1 MLKDIPISKGIID
14 FYNQSS
20 EEHRLSAGLGP
31 LEFERNKDLIRRY
44 LSKKSCRVVDVG
56 GGTGKYAAW
65 LAQAG
70 HQVWMVDPVPKHLAL
85 AQKRSNKLKNK
96 FEVLHGEARRL
107 DFEDDFADLVIMH
120 GPLYHLQEKEER
132 LNAITEAK
140 RITRPGGAILGFA
153 INYAA
158 STLVGLLQG
167 IIHEQEIFNMCHQE
181 LTTGMHN
188 APESIPGIL
197 AEAYYHKPE
206 ELKAEFEECNLFNL
220 KLFAVEGMIWLDKN
234 FFSSR
239 GDQKKNENLLK
250 LIRITENDIN
260 LISFSPHMMV
270 AAIKQ

>member
-1 MLKDIPISKGIID
+1 MLKDITISKGILD

-20 EEHRLSAGLGP
+20 EEQRLSAGLGP
-31 LEFERNKDLIRRY
+31 LEFERNKDLIGRFIPQ
-44 LSKKSCRVVDVG
+44 KSCRVVDIG

-65 LAQAG
+65 LAREG

-107 DFEDDFADLVIMH
+107 DFENDFADLVILH

-132 LNAITEAK
+132 LKAITEAK
-140 RITRPGGAILGFA
+140 RITRPGGVIIGFT
-153 INYAA
+153 INYTA

-167 IIHEQEIFNMCHQE
+167 MIHKQEIFDMCHQE
-181 LTTGMHN
+181 LTTGIHN
-188 APESIPGIL
+188 APETMPGIL
-197 AEAYYHKPE
+197 SEAYYHKPE
-206 ELKAEFEECNLFNL
+206 ELKAEFEECNLANL

-239 GDQKKNENLLK
+239 GDQKKNENLLE
-250 LIRITENDIN
+250 LIRITENDLN
-260 LISFSPHMMV
+260 LISLSPHMMI
-270 AAIKQ
+270 AATKL